1 MPRRRRTISRSCPGG
16 SSLMNCGLGRS
27 YDGIT
32 LYHPFGPFRPAFRPF
47 RYAIMA
53 LIQRNMYDSVRALKD
68 ELFKLMAENEE
79 LKRRKKLDCFW
90 GEKRL
95 ASLSPPTSLLIVL
108 FFIKPTKFVSL
119 YFENHFIRTDLY
131 RCCIHAPCLL

>member
-1 MPRRRRTISRSCPGG
+1 
-16 SSLMNCGLGRS
+16 MNCGLGRS
-27 YDGIT
+27 YNGIS

-90 GEKRL
+90 GEKKKTRQPFTANESAYSFIL
-95 ASLSPPTSLLIVL
+95 YKANQICFSLLRES
-108 FFIKPTKFVSL
+108 FYP
-119 YFENHFIRTDLY
+119 N
-131 RCCIHAPCLL
+131 

>member
-1 MPRRRRTISRSCPGG
+1 
-16 SSLMNCGLGRS
+16 MNCGLGRS
-27 YDGIT
+27 YDGFT